1 MGLDQIAYARRGK
14 PKKVETGT
22 TTWLDGKGVERIEKI
37 FEWEWD
43 DQIQIGEWRN
53 HSALQSWME
62 AKWISKKRPISKY
75 INKDYYEENVFNNVI
90 LKLTKKD
97 IIELSEKV
105 SSGNLF
111 KTYQGIS
118 DKKFIDQLIKTDH
131 QYKKIDIKF
140 IECSLEYIKKG
151 YSIIYSSCW

>member
-75 INKDYYEENVFNNVI
+75 INKDYYEENVFNNVSLNSQKRTLLNSVKKFQVVI
-90 LKLTKKD
+90 FLKHIREFLIRNSLINSLKQTINTKK
-97 IIELSEKV
+97 
-105 SSGNLF
+105 
-111 KTYQGIS
+111 
-118 DKKFIDQLIKTDH
+118 
-131 QYKKIDIKF
+131 
-140 IECSLEYIKKG
+140 
-151 YSIIYSSCW
+151 